1 MQTRDLVNLFRWSR
15 ICILASSLPTVE
27 DICPSAGMGPNK
39 CREANI
45 NGTNVIKMKT
55 SEEAN
60 INEIYLF
67 E

>member
-27 DICPSAGMGPNK
+27 DICPPARKGPNK

-45 NGTNVIKMKT
+45 NGTNIIEMKT
-55 SEEAN
+55 SGEAN